1 MASPPEV
8 RAAFSRTRLVLEAM
22 EQDAALQ
29 GAVSE
34 TVRLCVTALTGGR
47 KLLLCGNGG
56 SAADAQHWAGELVSR
71 FMYDRPG
78 LPAIALTVD
87 SSILTAIGNDYGYER
102 AFSRQVEALGVAG
115 DVLFGLST
123 SGRSPNILA
132 AMRAA
137 RARGMATV
145 GFTGQGPGAADL
157 AEVSDVLI
165 QVPSSVTPRIQEGHE
180 VIGHAICEMIEAE
193 IFPRPT

>member
-1 MASPPEV
+1 MIRTAIG
-8 RAAFSRTRLVLEAM
+8 RTRILMEAM
-22 EQDAALQ
+22 QADAALHD
-29 GAVSE
+29 AVAE
-34 TVRLCVTALTGGR
+34 GVRLCVAALGGGR

-102 AFSRQVEALGVAG
+102 TFSRQVEALGVAG

-137 RARGMATV
+137 RERGMATV
-145 GFTGQGPGAADL
+145 GFTGNGPGAADL
-157 AEVSDVLI
+157 GVLCDVLI
-165 QVPSSVTPRIQEGHE
+165 QVPSDSTPRIQEGHE
-180 VIGHAICEMIEAE
+180 VIGHAICEMVEAA
-193 IFPRPT
+193 IFSR

>member
-1 MASPPEV
+1 MASPSDI

-29 GAVSE
+29 AAVSE
-34 TVRLCVTALTGGR
+34 AVRLCVTALTSGR

-102 AFSRQVEALGVAG
+102 SFSRQVEALGMAG

-145 GFTGQGPGAADL
+145 GFTGNGPGAADL

-193 IFPRPT
+193 IFPRQA

>member
-1 MASPPEV
+1 MATPRDI
-8 RAAFSRTRLVLEAM
+8 RAAFTRTRTVLEAM
-22 EQDAALQ
+22 EADAGLQ
-29 GAVSE
+29 SAVSE
-34 TVRLCVTALTGGR
+34 AIRLCVVALTGGR
-47 KLLLCGNGG
+47 KLMICGNGG

-102 AFSRQVEALGVAG
+102 SFSRQVEALGVAG

-137 RARGMATV
+137 RERGVATV
-145 GFTGQGPGAADL
+145 GFTGNGPGAADL
-157 AEVSDVLI
+157 AALCDVMI
-165 QVPSSVTPRIQEGHE
+165 QVPSATTPRIQEGHE
-180 VIGHAICEMIEAE
+180 VIGHAICEMVEAE
-193 IFPRPT
+193 IFPRT